1 LRRTGFLGLQRQDGL
16 LGEADDFH
24 RDDRK
29 PRVNRRRIQMVNE
42 KERGKSVNDER
53 NGDAWTERPRLAGRM
68 RRLDLAESG
77 CDHGAVLG
85 TTAS

>member
-1 LRRTGFLGLQRQDGL
+1 
-16 LGEADDFH
+16 
-24 RDDRK
+24 
-29 PRVNRRRIQMVNE
+29 MVNE